1 MSSKW
6 KKIWAIHDNTRSVKV
21 QLVIHDLKSL
31 PISGLTEEDISA
43 AVDNLIVKIEWKG
56 SKSGRAYL
64 PKGVSK
70 NCTSR
75 QSVKPDGTVNWD
87 EEFDHDCKIKL
98 MDDSQSFKSWFIHL
112 EVQELNQKTNALAS
126 VLAKAEIDIAEFISA
141 TTSKSTISLPVNCTF
156 RGATAEATL
165 TIELNFF
172 DVQSKGSN
180 GSVYP
185 LVSCMRL
192 PQHHRRTSKD
202 LDDHPEKNEASTST
216 SPPKHSIDSSTVS
229 QVEEEPALSYRN
241 LTATKIL
248 LVDLDNTKTGNVKE
262 DKRDELPLQDQ
273 QIKAPR
279 NKLMRRL
286 SWNRKKP
293 LSFRSLSHPRD
304 TPLLNKNNGEG
315 GGDDIDNDRRYQ
327 LIPPQQNPIQDNTT
341 KVSNNAFQ
349 DSEFAGSDRFEIG
362 DWEEKRL
369 VSRDGKV
376 ELVTKVFL
384 ASIDQRSEKAAG
396 ESACAVL
403 VAVIAYWLHQ
413 NPRTLPLK
421 CELDKLVREGSSEWR
436 NLCEKEIHWDTFA
449 DRHFDLDTVLQEK
462 IRPLSVVTEK
472 SYVGFFKVGD
482 NAEHLEYMQGAL
494 SFDDI
499 WEELQKNEAT
509 SEEQIYILSWNDHFF
524 VLKVEAETIYIID
537 TLGERLYEG
546 CDKAYILM
554 FNKDS
559 RISRILPKESTGN
572 EKAETNAK
580 SKEKAETN
588 AKSKEKAETTVKT
601 KEKAET
607 NAKSKEK
614 AETNAKSKE
623 KAETTVKSK
632 EKAETNAKSKEK
644 AETNVKSKEKAE
656 TTVKSKE
663 KADNNSD
670 AASRQVGD
678 ESPREIISE
687 GKAACK
693 DYIKEFLA
701 ALPLRE
707 LQEEIERGGTQQS
720 SLHHRLQIDCHYT
733 APCT

>member
-6 KKIWAIHDNTRSVKV
+6 KKIWPIHDNTRSVKV
-21 QLVIHDLKSL
+21 QLVIHDLETL

-64 PKGVSK
+64 PKGVPK

-75 QSVKPDGTVNWD
+75 QSIKPDGTVSWD
-87 EEFDHDCKIKL
+87 EEFDHDCKIRL

-112 EVQELNQKTNALAS
+112 EVQELNQKTNDLAS

-165 TIELNFF
+165 TMELNFF

-185 LVSCMRL
+185 LASCMRL

-202 LDDHPEKNEASTST
+202 LDDRPEKNQASTST
-216 SPPKHSIDSSTVS
+216 SPPKYSIDSSTAS
-229 QVEEEPALSYRN
+229 QAEEEPALGYRN
-241 LTATKIL
+241 LSATNIL
-248 LVDLDNTKTGNVKE
+248 LVDLDNTKIESIKE
-262 DKRDELPLQDQ
+262 DKRDELSSQDQ

-279 NKLMRRL
+279 AKLMRRL

-304 TPLLNKNNGEG
+304 TPLLNKSNGEG

-327 LIPPQQNPIQDNTT
+327 LLPPQQKPVQEDT

-384 ASIDQRSEKAAG
+384 ASIDQRSEKVAG

-472 SYVGFFKVGD
+472 SYVGFFKVSD

-509 SEEQIYILSWNDHFF
+509 SEEQVYILSWNDHFF

-559 RISRILPKESTGN
+559 RISRILPKQSTGN
-572 EKAETNAK
+572 TK

-588 AKSKEKAETTVKT
+588 AKSKEKAEI
-601 KEKAET
+601 
-607 NAKSKEK
+607 
-614 AETNAKSKE
+614 
-623 KAETTVKSK
+623 
-632 EKAETNAKSKEK
+632 
-644 AETNVKSKEKAE
+644 
-656 TTVKSKE
+656 TVKSKE
-663 KADNNSD
+663 KADTNAD

-701 ALPLRE
+701 SLPLRE
-707 LQEEIERGGTQQS
+707 LQEEIERGGTEQS

>member
-1 MSSKW
+1 MSNSKW
-6 KKIWAIHDNTRSVKV
+6 KKIWPIHDNTRSVKV

-31 PISGLTEEDISA
+31 PIPSSGLTKDTSA
-43 AVDNLIVKIEWKG
+43 AENLIVRIEWKG
-56 SKSGRAYL
+56 LKNGRALL
-64 PKGVSK
+64 PKGAPK

-75 QSVKPDGTVNWD
+75 QGIKPDGSVNWD
-87 EEFDHDCKIKL
+87 EGFDHDCKIKL

-112 EVQELNQKTNALAS
+112 EVQEMNQKTNASTS
-126 VLAKAEIDIAEFISA
+126 VLAKAEIDIAEFVSA

-156 RGATAEATL
+156 RGTTAEATL
-165 TIELNFF
+165 TMELNFF

-185 LVSCMRL
+185 LASCMRL
-192 PQHHRRTSKD
+192 PQHHRKTSKD
-202 LDDHPEKNEASTST
+202 FDDRPEKNEASTST
-216 SPPKHSIDSSTVS
+216 SPPKHSIDSSAIS
-229 QVEEEPALSYRN
+229 QAEEEPALGYRN
-241 LTATKIL
+241 LTATNIL
-248 LVDLDNTKTGNVKE
+248 LVDLENTKTESVKQG
-262 DKRDELPLQDQ
+262 KREQLPADQ

-279 NKLMRRL
+279 AKLIRRL

-293 LSFRSLSHPRD
+293 LNFRSLSHPRD
-304 TPLLNKNNGEG
+304 TPLLNKSNGEG

-327 LIPPQQNPIQDNTT
+327 LIPPEQNPVQDNTT

-362 DWEEKRL
+362 DWEEKKL
-369 VSRDGKV
+369 VSRDGKI
-376 ELVTKVFL
+376 ELDAKVFL

-396 ESACAVL
+396 ESACTVL

-436 NLCEKEIHWDTFA
+436 NLCEKEIHWNTFA

-472 SYVGFFKVGD
+472 SYVGFFKVSD
-482 NAEHLEYMQGAL
+482 NTEHLEYMQGAL

-509 SEEQIYILSWNDHFF
+509 SEEQVYILSWNDHFF

-572 EKAETNAK
+572 TKTKDKAETNGRSKEKAETKAKSKEKAETNTK

-588 AKSKEKAETTVKT
+588 AKSKDKAETNVKL

-607 NAKSKEK
+607 NAE
-614 AETNAKSKE
+614 
-623 KAETTVKSK
+623 
-632 EKAETNAKSKEK
+632 
-644 AETNVKSKEKAE
+644 
-656 TTVKSKE
+656 
-663 KADNNSD
+663 
-670 AASRQVGD
+670 AAGRQVGD
-678 ESPREIISE
+678 QTPREIISE

-701 ALPLRE
+701 SLPLRE
-707 LQEEIERGGTQQS
+707 LQEEIERGGTVQS